1 MPCYTYQDDPR
12 PCPPEHIEKYT
23 IVAHDTPNKDKEF
36 DPSFNFIGNE
46 FEFNPME
53 TKGSFTQIVD
63 AAPDTPSKEMM
74 ELRQRFQE
82 LANLKQN
89 PDYPHWLELSAKL
102 REHKQKLENSELEL
116 SLVSSFLCAILNELE
131 ATNNLIP
138 TVLAAERNGK
148 CDAILTWWK
157 AHKNRDIQ
165 RLKTELNKHFSPQE
179 IELLKK
185 SLVGGN
191 I

>member
-1 MPCYTYQDDPR
+1 MQEIY
-12 PCPPEHIEKYT
+12 
-23 IVAHDTPNKDKEF
+23 NKDKEF

-46 FEFNPME
+46 FEFDENKPPTDFQAPKTEPSVGE
-53 TKGSFTQIVD
+53 TCHP
-63 AAPDTPSKEMM
+63 PDTPSKEMM

-157 AHKNRDIQ
+157 AHKNQDIQ